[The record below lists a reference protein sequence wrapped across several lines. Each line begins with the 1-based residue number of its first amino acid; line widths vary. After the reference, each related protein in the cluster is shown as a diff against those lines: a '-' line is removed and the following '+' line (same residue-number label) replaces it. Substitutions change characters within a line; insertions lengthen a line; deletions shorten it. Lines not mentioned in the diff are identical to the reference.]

1 MQGIGTS
8 KDVRTVFR
16 MIDAD
21 EKKNISDFCNAC
33 LDREYQVFENAEV
46 ALMQCDNG
54 SYSSEVK
61 DVFSNYSG
69 FNYRRINA
77 SARGRWN
84 YEKHGHSKERERF
97 DTLASN
103 LREAIDESQ
112 RSIGNVKVFRGVP
125 LKYFSEYG
133 ISSLEELDSLEGKF
147 LLDKGFVSTSL
158 VEDSCYYRKANEL
171 GLNYNVKIEYL
182 VPEEFEDGVSIG
194 NVSYS
199 PGQNEYLINAW
210 NMAQVVD
217 VSMDGNDGAVVRAML
232 IPKKVYD
239 KAYRHDA
246 RAVK

>member
-1 MQGIGTS
+1 MDSIGTS
-8 KDVRTVFR
+8 KDVSRVFR
-16 MIDAD
+16 LLDTD
-21 EKKNISDFCNAC
+21 EINNISSFSSAC
-33 LDREYQVFENAEV
+33 SNRFYREFRDSDV
-46 ALMQCDNG
+46 ALIHCDSG
-54 SYSSEVK
+54 SYSSDVI
-61 DVFSNYSG
+61 DVFNNYSG

-77 SARGRWN
+77 SARGKWN

-97 DTLASN
+97 DQIATD
-103 LREAIDESQ
+103 LRDAIDDNQ

-125 LKYFSEYG
+125 ISYFSEYG
-133 ISSLEELDSLEGKF
+133 ISSLDDLRSLKGEF

-158 VEDSCYYRKANEL
+158 VEDDCYYKKENEL

-210 NMAQVVD
+210 NIASVSD
-217 VSMDGNDGAVVRAML
+217 VRMDGEDGAIVTALL

-239 KAYRHDA
+239 KAYRHEVG
-246 RAVK
+246 AVK